1 MVSVRMPKL
10 PRACAQMDVLEQ
22 EFVRVPRSGLGTRE
36 PAHALD
42 TLMKAGAHY
51 IVVDGLVLYN

>member
-1 MVSVRMPKL
+1 
-10 PRACAQMDVLEQ
+10 MDVLEQ